1 MSNIKLVHS
10 GGNSV
15 SLTTPDSNPAANRTV
30 KFPDANGIL
39 ALTNGI
45 TEFDQWYMTSDVTSS
60 GNNNNITSW
69 SRFTQAS
76 VSPASPL
83 GTGMSHSSGTF
94 TFPSTGKYLVILN
107 AEFIL
112 VQNDNVLVDTRVT
125 IDNSTYVPY
134 TTARDGNSAS
144 NTMSGSGVSF
154 AFIDVT
160 NTSNV
165 KVQFYAKSIN
175 SGSSVLGYDA
185 SNGIG
190 TSALFIRIGDT

>member
-15 SLTTPDSNPAANRTV
+15 SLTTPDSNPASNRTV
-30 KFPDANGIL
+30 KFPDASGVL

-45 TEFDQWYMTSDVTSS
+45 TEFDQWYLTSS
-60 GNNNNITSW
+60 YIDTNNANITSW
-69 SRFTQAS
+69 SRFTQS
-76 VSPASPL
+76 NVSAASPL

-94 TFPSTGKYLVILN
+94 SFPSTGKYLVILN
-107 AEFIL
+107 AVLLL

-125 IDNSTYVPY
+125 IDNSTYVSHA
-134 TTARDGNSAS
+134 TARDGNSAS
-144 NTMSGSGVSF
+144 NTIAGSGISF

-165 KVQFYAKSIN
+165 KVQFYAKSMN
-175 SGSSVLGYDA
+175 SGSQVLGYDA
-185 SNGIG
+185 SHGMG
-190 TSALFIRIGDT
+190 TSALFMRIGDT

>member
-15 SLTTPDSNPAANRTV
+15 SLTTPDSNPASNRTA
-30 KFPDANGIL
+30 KFPDASGVL

-45 TEFDQWYMTSDVTSS
+45 TECDLWYLSS
-60 GNNNNITSW
+60 SLWDTNNANITSW
-69 SRFTQAS
+69 SRFTQS
-76 VSPASPL
+76 NVSAASPL

-94 TFPSTGKYLVILN
+94 SFPSTGKYLVILN
-107 AEFIL
+107 AVLLL

-125 IDNSTYVPY
+125 IDNSTYVSHA
-134 TTARDGNSAS
+134 TARDGNSAS
-144 NTMSGSGVSF
+144 NTIAGSGISF

-165 KVQFYAKSIN
+165 KVQFYAKSMN
-175 SGSSVLGYDA
+175 SGSQVLGYDA
-185 SNGIG
+185 SHGMG
-190 TSALFIRIGDT
+190 TSALFMRIGDT

>member
-15 SLTTPDSNPAANRTV
+15 SLTTPDSNPASNRTV
-30 KFPDANGIL
+30 KFPDASGVL

-45 TEFDQWYMTSDVTSS
+45 TEFDQWYLTSS
-60 GNNNNITSW
+60 YIDTNNANITSW
-69 SRFTQAS
+69 SRFTQS
-76 VSPASPL
+76 NVSAASPL

-94 TFPSTGKYLVILN
+94 SFPSTGKYLVILN
-107 AEFIL
+107 ADLLL
-112 VQNDNVLVDTRVT
+112 VQNDNVLIDTRVT

-144 NTMSGSGVSF
+144 NTIAGSGVSF

-175 SGSSVLGYDA
+175 SGSQVLGYDA
-185 SNGIG
+185 SHGMG
-190 TSALFIRIGDT
+190 TSALFIRLGDT

>member
-60 GNNNNITSW
+60 GNNANITSW

-76 VSPASPL
+76 VSAASPL

-94 TFPSTGKYLVILN
+94 SFPSTGKYLVILN
-107 AEFIL
+107 ADLLL
-112 VQNDNVLVDTRVT
+112 VQNDNVLIDTRVT

-165 KVQFYAKSIN
+165 KVKFHADSVGSNSYIN
-175 SGSSVLGYDA
+175 GGNEYSSV
-185 SNGIG
+185 
-190 TSALFIRIGDT
+190 TTVLFIRIADT

>member
-15 SLTTPDSNPAANRTV
+15 SLTTPDSNPASNRTV
-30 KFPDANGIL
+30 KFPDASGVL

-45 TEFDQWYMTSDVTSS
+45 TEFDQWYLTSS
-60 GNNNNITSW
+60 YIDTNNANITSW
-69 SRFTQAS
+69 SRFTQS
-76 VSPASPL
+76 NVSAASPL

-94 TFPSTGKYLVILN
+94 SFPSTGKYLVILN
-107 AEFIL
+107 AVLLL

-125 IDNSTYVPY
+125 IDNSTYVSHA
-134 TTARDGNSAS
+134 TARDGNSAS
-144 NTMSGSGVSF
+144 NTIAGSGVSF

-175 SGSSVLGYDA
+175 SGSQVLGYDA
-185 SNGIG
+185 SHGMG
-190 TSALFIRIGDT
+190 TSALFIRLGDT

>member
-15 SLTTPDSNPAANRTV
+15 SLTTPDSNPASNRTV
-30 KFPDANGIL
+30 KFPDASGVL

-45 TEFDQWYMTSDVTSS
+45 TECDLWYLSS
-60 GNNNNITSW
+60 SLWDTNNANITSW
-69 SRFTQAS
+69 SRFTQS
-76 VSPASPL
+76 NVSAASPL

-94 TFPSTGKYLVILN
+94 SFPSTGKYLVILN
-107 AEFIL
+107 ADLLL
-112 VQNDNVLVDTRVT
+112 VQNDNVLIDTRVT

-144 NTMSGSGVSF
+144 NTIAGSGVSF

-175 SGSSVLGYDA
+175 SGSQVLGYDA
-185 SNGIG
+185 SHGMG
-190 TSALFIRIGDT
+190 TSALFIRLGDT

>member
-15 SLTTPDSNPAANRTV
+15 SLTTPDSNPASNRTV
-30 KFPDANGIL
+30 KFPDASGVL

-45 TEFDQWYMTSDVTSS
+45 TEFDQWYLTSS
-60 GNNNNITSW
+60 YIDTNNANITSW
-69 SRFTQAS
+69 SRFTQS
-76 VSPASPL
+76 NVSAASPL

-94 TFPSTGKYLVILN
+94 SFPSTGKYLVILN
-107 AEFIL
+107 AVLLL
-112 VQNDNVLVDTRVT
+112 VQNDNVLIDTRVT
-125 IDNSTYVPY
+125 IDNSTYVSH

-144 NTMSGSGVSF
+144 NTIAGSGVSF

-175 SGSSVLGYDA
+175 SGSQVLGYDA
-185 SNGIG
+185 SHGMG
-190 TSALFIRIGDT
+190 TSALFIRLGDT

>member
-15 SLTTPDSNPAANRTV
+15 SLTTPDSNPASNRTV
-30 KFPDANGIL
+30 KFPDASGVL

-45 TEFDQWYMTSDVTSS
+45 TEFDHWYLSS
-60 GNNNNITSW
+60 SYIDTNNANITSW
-69 SRFTQAS
+69 SRFTQS
-76 VSPASPL
+76 NVSAASPL

-94 TFPSTGKYLVILN
+94 SFPSTGKYLVILN
-107 AEFIL
+107 AVLLL
-112 VQNDNVLVDTRVT
+112 VQNDNVLIDTRVT
-125 IDNSTYVPY
+125 IDNSTYY
-134 TTARDGNSAS
+134 SHTTARDGNSAS
-144 NTMSGSGVSF
+144 NTIAGSGVSF

-175 SGSSVLGYDA
+175 SGSQVLGYDA
-185 SNGIG
+185 SHGMG